1 VRSLKRATRTVAI
14 LLLLSQTAFAQDSE
28 LPDVSTRCA
37 PEVVENRSTLLLHS
51 EQQGMWFHMAVAR
64 CMLTRLQALPLYAER
79 VSLLEQRLELGD
91 ERTAL
96 LRRQVELAEEGERQA
111 LAVLDASE
119 GRARRAEE
127 RADRERTLRWVWFG
141 VGVVVVVAIEALA
154 LWAWS
159 ELSD

>member
-1 VRSLKRATRTVAI
+1 MRSMPLVTSTVAI

-37 PEVVENRSTLLLHS
+37 PEVTEGRSTLLMHS

-79 VSLLEQRLELGD
+79 IELLEQRLELSD

-111 LAVLDASE
+111 LAVLEASE
-119 GRARRAEE
+119 SRARKAEE
-127 RADRERTLRWVWFG
+127 EADRERTLRWVWFG
-141 VGVVVVVAIEALA
+141 VGVVVVVAVEALA

-159 ELSD
+159 SLSD